1 MFAPMISTLQKL
13 AGIGSDI
20 GHTSSSS
27 INFNANLPVSIEVIK
42 HMDAGRYRLKIG
54 RKELTIKSSKNLS
67 EGQKYW
73 ANFSEGRGGI
83 LTISNLYRQPTLFE
97 DEAYFLPFSLDQF
110 IDEESFSYS
119 DFRDFLLKQ
128 LGDEQ
133 LSKESF
139 KTYAYMLLAL
149 SKATI
154 HLPLLHQGKKV
165 MVQFQKRT
173 DASLHFYIAS
183 EHLGPL
189 LGIMSESELQITV
202 MYEKSLYY
210 LQKES
215 PKLGMITH
223 FTLTKELKPLFDLSD
238 LVLDVKG

>member
-1 MFAPMISTLQKL
+1 MISTLQKL

-20 GHTSSSS
+20 GRTSSSN
-27 INFNANLPVSIEVIK
+27 INFNANLPVSIEVLK
-42 HMDAGRYRLKIG
+42 HIDAGRYRLKIG
-54 RKELTIKSSKNLS
+54 RKELTTKSSKNLL

-73 ANFSEGRGGI
+73 ANFTEGKGGI
-83 LTISNLYRQPTLFE
+83 LTISNLYRQPGLFE
-97 DEAYFLPFSLDQF
+97 DEAYFLQIALEQLFDSH
-110 IDEESFSYS
+110 SFSYS
-119 DFRDFLLKQ
+119 DFRTFLLKQ
-128 LGDEQ
+128 LSDEQ
-133 LSKESF
+133 LTKELF
-139 KTYAYMLLAL
+139 KTYTYMLLAL

-154 HLPLLHQGKKV
+154 HLPLIHQGKKV

-173 DASLHFYIAS
+173 EASLLFYIAT

-189 LGIMSESELQITV
+189 WGIISQSELQITA

-223 FTLTKELKPLFDLSD
+223 LTLQKELKPLFDLSD
-238 LVLDVKG
+238 MVLDVKG